1 MKNRIRELRE
11 AQGINQS
18 EFAQILGVRQ
28 NTLSTWET
36 GRYEP
41 DGEMLKK
48 IAAALNVSV
57 DYLLGGDP
65 PWTTYTGDQFNYLD
79 IIKIMRTLE
88 QLTAAQFERVL
99 DFAQGLMLGDVPAGS
114 PQDLPTADAELLRAF
129 HAAPEHLQKAARTM
143 LGLDEQAGKTKEK
156 SEAS

>member
-1 MKNRIRELRE
+1 MENRIRELRE
-11 AQGINQS
+11 ARGINQS
-18 EFAQILGVRQ
+18 ELAQILGVRQ

-79 IIKIMRTLE
+79 MIKIMRTLE
-88 QLTAAQFERVL
+88 QLTAAQFKQVY
-99 DFAQGLMLGDVPAGS
+99 
-114 PQDLPTADAELLRAF
+114 LPRQNLCGRSRRGA
-129 HAAPEHLQKAARTM
+129 AARFSRC
-143 LGLDEQAGKTKEK
+143 AGAP
-156 SEAS
+156 SEGCAHHAGPG